1 MRVVGGGF
9 IMKRIFIFPES
20 KRVQEI
26 LNESYPSILAA
37 LKVHK
42 QNAISLIED
51 ETYSQLHDL
60 LALVM
65 TGQIIVKSFCDGDD
79 IDNRFIGLTIKED

>member
-1 MRVVGGGF
+1 
-9 IMKRIFIFPES
+9 MKRVFIFPES

-42 QNAISLIED
+42 PNAKSLIED
-51 ETYSQLHDL
+51 NDFDMLHDL
-60 LALVM
+60 MMLIKTKQVAVQWMDSQNDDKCYLALTV
-65 TGQIIVKSFCDGDD
+65 
-79 IDNRFIGLTIKED
+79 KED